1 MPGQPFRANKYTK
14 SGDEEV
20 ICTPAIKGEGYSWK
34 LNSEY
39 NYISYICMIIL
50 CIWLFVSF

>member
-39 NYISYICMIIL
+39 NYISYTCMITL
-50 CIWLFVSF
+50 CIWLFISL